1 MKHKRSKK
9 YRKNMDWFRIHF
21 NIKPPYKVSALA
33 ARAAILIGPNNSTLC
48 IRRIFDPAEQVILD
62 GTFIKAALEHQMQ
75 VKEMIEKIVQGEV
88 ILMSTNCVRKEL
100 KFLGVTCNRA
110 LSFANRNCDTANC
123 HDRPIIAPP
132 SKCIS
137 TIIGPTN
144 PGRFLVC
151 TLDEGLLNLVEA
163 VPGVPCLTISYAKM
177 SLRSPSAA
185 SLASVA
191 ARNAG
196 LRAPVTSEERKLL
209 VSAKEQNGI
218 KKKKKKIKGPN
229 PLSVKKAVKPQSQAR
244 PAAAAAAAAEAAA
257 PAEAPKRKARRKP
270 KDKKRGAGEGVA
282 LVDADES

>member
-1 MKHKRSKK
+1 
-9 YRKNMDWFRIHF
+9 
-21 NIKPPYKVSALA
+21 
-33 ARAAILIGPNNSTLC
+33 
-48 IRRIFDPAEQVILD
+48 
-62 GTFIKAALEHQMQ
+62 MQ
-75 VKEMIEKIVQGEV
+75 IKEMIEKIVQGDV

-110 LSFANRNCDTANC
+110 LSFANRQCDTANC
-123 HDRPIIAPP
+123 HDRPIVAPP

-137 TIIGPTN
+137 TIIGAAN

-151 TLDEGLLNLVEA
+151 TLDEGLLNMVEA

-177 SLRSPSAA
+177 SMRSPSPA
-185 SLASVA
+185 SLAAVS

-196 LRAPVTSEERKLL
+196 LRAPVTAEERKLL

-229 PLSVKKAVKPQSQAR
+229 PLSVKKASKAPSQQPPSA
-244 PAAAAAAAAEAAA
+244 PAAAA

-270 KDKKRGAGEGVA
+270 KDKKKEGCADVA
-282 LVDADES
+282 A

>member
-1 MKHKRSKK
+1 MQ
-9 YRKNMDWFRIHF
+9 
-21 NIKPPYKVSALA
+21 IK
-33 ARAAILIGPNNSTLC
+33 
-48 IRRIFDPAEQVILD
+48 D
-62 GTFIKAALEHQMQ
+62 
-75 VKEMIEKIVQGEV
+75 MIEKIVQGDV

-110 LSFANRNCDTANC
+110 LSFANRQCDTANC
-123 HDRPIIAPP
+123 HDRPIVAPP

-137 TIIGPTN
+137 TIIGAAN

-151 TLDEGLLNLVEA
+151 TLDEGLLNMVEA

-177 SLRSPSAA
+177 SMRSPSAA
-185 SLASVA
+185 SLTAVS

-196 LRAPVTSEERKLL
+196 LRAPVTAEERKLL

-229 PLSVKKAVKPQSQAR
+229 PLSVKKASKAPQQQPPSA
-244 PAAAAAAAAEAAA
+244 PAAAA

-270 KDKKRGAGEGVA
+270 KDKKKEGCADVA
-282 LVDADES
+282 A

>member
-1 MKHKRSKK
+1 
-9 YRKNMDWFRIHF
+9 
-21 NIKPPYKVSALA
+21 
-33 ARAAILIGPNNSTLC
+33 
-48 IRRIFDPAEQVILD
+48 
-62 GTFIKAALEHQMQ
+62 MQ
-75 VKEMIEKIVQGEV
+75 VKEMIEKIVQGDV

-110 LSFANRNCDTANC
+110 LSFANRSCDTANC
-123 HDRPIIAPP
+123 HDRPTIAPP
-132 SKCIS
+132 PKCIS
-137 TIIGPTN
+137 TIIGPAN

-177 SLRSPSAA
+177 SLRSPSPA

-196 LRAPVTSEERKLL
+196 LRAPVTPEERKLL

-229 PLSVKKAVKPQSQAR
+229 PLSVKKAVKPQPLHLQAQ
-244 PAAAAAAAAEAAA
+244 AAAAAA

-270 KDKKRGAGEGVA
+270 KDKKKGAGEGVA
-282 LVDADES
+282 SADAEES